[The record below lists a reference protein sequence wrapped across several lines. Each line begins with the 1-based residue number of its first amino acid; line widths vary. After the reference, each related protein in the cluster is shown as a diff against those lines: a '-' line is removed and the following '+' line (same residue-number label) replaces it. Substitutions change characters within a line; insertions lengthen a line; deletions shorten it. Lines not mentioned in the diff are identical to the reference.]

1 MISVARCRRRADAPP
16 HLAPVPVNS
25 PFRQQKMKNNVIIA
39 AVVIGVLVIL
49 AIAFFSIMELRAS
62 NELLRKIALLQP
74 GTSLASVTNQLGS
87 IMREEKDLDRI
98 ISFGIIKD
106 RTYCQDK
113 KLFWFYASTPPCR
126 ALQVYTDT
134 NNVIVYVTWHGL

>member
-1 MISVARCRRRADAPP
+1 MAD
-16 HLAPVPVNS
+16 V
-25 PFRQQKMKNNVIIA
+25 RQKKMKNNAIIA
-39 AVVIGVLVIL
+39 AVVISVLVIL
-49 AIAFFSIMELRAS
+49 AVAMSFFARIELRAS

-87 IMREEKDLDRI
+87 MMREEKDLDLI
-98 ISFGIIKD
+98 INWGNIKD

-134 NNVIVYVTWHGL
+134 NDVVVYVTWHGL